1 MRILT
6 ENKPRLT
13 FREREIIDL
22 IASGLSAKEAAA
34 ELAIAPRTVEGHLEN
49 CRHKFG
55 ARNRTHLIVQCA
67 SMGFIQIEQPEGS
80 KCGACVFR
88 QFYEGDQ
95 ELKLES
101 TA

>member
-1 MRILT
+1 MRIVA

-13 FREREIIDL
+13 FREREIINL
-22 IASGLSAKEAAA
+22 IASGLSAKEVAA

-67 SMGFIQIEQPEGS
+67 SMGFIQIEQLEDS
-80 KCGACVFR
+80 KCDACVFR
-88 QFYEGDQ
+88 QFYDGHQ
-95 ELKLES
+95 EHKLES
-101 TA
+101 MA